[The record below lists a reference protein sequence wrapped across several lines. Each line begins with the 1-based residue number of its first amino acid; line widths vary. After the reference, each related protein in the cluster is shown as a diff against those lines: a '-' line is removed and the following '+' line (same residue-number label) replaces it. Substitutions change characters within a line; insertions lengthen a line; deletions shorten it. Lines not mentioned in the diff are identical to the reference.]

1 MYIQH
6 IYKLIL
12 RILQRF
18 QKVRF
23 KSGVLRLDEICFC
36 LVLDYTSE
44 LHAEGFKVHFVPE
57 ADLRYYSEEEAQK
70 YLGLLGN
77 NYDL

>member
-1 MYIQH
+1 MTVG
-6 IYKLIL
+6 K
-12 RILQRF
+12 
-18 QKVRF
+18 
-23 KSGVLRLDEICFC
+23 
-36 LVLDYTSE
+36 
-44 LHAEGFKVHFVPE
+44 VPE